1 MKMNKKAIYPAAAF
15 LTVFLLHGAYI
26 IWNAAKWA
34 SIGNDSLLSPYL
46 SNQDYFMGL
55 SYGLAAGFTV
65 YSFMRFTGGQRGGL
79 RGTIG
84 GLTMTGILYFGG
96 CFLLGCCGSPM
107 LAVYLSLFGSSYAGF
122 TKPLVLIVTVLSI
135 GLSWLWMERKTR
147 SNTIILKMK

>member
-1 MKMNKKAIYPAAAF
+1 MNKKAIYPAAACIA
-15 LTVFLLHGAYI
+15 VVLLHGSYI

-34 SIGNDSLLSPYL
+34 SIGNDSLLSRYL

-55 SYGLAAGFTV
+55 SYGLAAGFTA
-65 YSFMRFTGGQRGGL
+65 YSLMRFTAGQRGGL
-79 RGTIG
+79 RGAIG

-122 TKPLVLIVTVLSI
+122 TKPLVLIITMLSIVLSWI
-135 GLSWLWMERKTR
+135 WMQRKTR

>member
-1 MKMNKKAIYPAAAF
+1 MNKKTIYPAAAF
-15 LTVFLLHGAYI
+15 IAVVLLHGAYI
-26 IWNAAKWA
+26 IWTAAKWA
-34 SIGNDSLLSPYL
+34 SIGNDSMLSRYL

-55 SYGLAAGFTV
+55 SYGFAAGFTV

-79 RGTIG
+79 GGALG

-122 TKPLVLIVTVLSI
+122 TKPLVLIITMLSI
-135 GLSWLWMERKTR
+135 GLSWLWMQRR
-147 SNTIILKMK
+147 ARNSTIILKMK